1 MSPSRRNFVRTLGLG
16 GAGLSTSFIIGRG
29 REAMAFEPG
38 AMPPPDDGGVI
49 RISSNENARG
59 PSKKVFEALRNA
71 ITPRLGRGYP
81 PDYTNDLVAALARHY
96 RLGRESVII
105 ATGSGPILE
114 AAVRA
119 FCSPAQPL
127 VTAAPTYGTSEN
139 TARRI
144 GVPVKPVRVDRALAI
159 DLEAMADTA
168 IGAGLVYFCNP
179 NNPTGTAHNAAA
191 VERFVRRIKRESP
204 ETVIHID
211 EAYMDYTYDRA
222 VKTAAALAQELP
234 GVFISKSF
242 SKAHG
247 MAGLRLG
254 YAVGQPATVGAIARV
269 SGLGSVNALSAA
281 AGIAS
286 LGDPAHIEAEV
297 AENARVRDFTLQAFR
312 KLGYEVS
319 EPHTNHIF
327 VDLGRPASQ
336 FREACRALG
345 VAVGRDF
352 PPMEKTHSRISL
364 GTMDEMRKAVEV
376 FRTVLTA
383 RAQAVHADPKPL

>member
-1 MSPSRRNFVRTLGLG
+1 MSRSRRNFVRTLGLG

-38 AMPPPDDGGVI
+38 ALLPPDDGGAI

-59 PSKKVFEALRNA
+59 PGRKAIEALQKA
-71 ITPRLGRGYP
+71 ITPRVGRGYP
-81 PDYTNDLVAALARHY
+81 PDYNDDLVETIARHY
-96 RLGRESVII
+96 KVGKENVII

-119 FCSPAQPL
+119 FCSAGKPL
-127 VTAAPTYGTSEN
+127 VTAGPTYGTSEA

-144 GVPVKPVRVDRALAI
+144 GVPVKSVRVDRTLAI
-159 DLEAMADTA
+159 DLDAMADA
-168 IGAGLVYFCNP
+168 APGAGLVYFCNP

-204 ETVIHID
+204 ETAIHID
-211 EAYMDYTYDRA
+211 EAYMDYTFDPA
-222 VKTAAALAQELP
+222 VKTSAALTQELP
-234 GVFISKSF
+234 RVFISKSF

-247 MAGLRLG
+247 MAGLRIG
-254 YAVGQPATVGAIARV
+254 YAVGQPATVRPIAQA
-269 SGLGSVNALSAA
+269 SGLGSMNTLSAA
-281 AGIAS
+281 AAIAS
-286 LGDPAHIEAEV
+286 LEDPAHIEAEV
-297 AENARVRDFTLQAFR
+297 KENARVRDFTLQAFR
-312 KLGYEVS
+312 KLGYEAP

-336 FREACRALG
+336 FRDACRALG
-345 VAVGRDF
+345 VEVGRDF
-352 PPMEKTHSRISL
+352 PPMEKTHSRLSL

-383 RAQAVHADPKPL
+383 RSTL

>member
-1 MSPSRRNFVRTLGLG
+1 MSRSRRNFVRTLGLG
-16 GAGLSTSFIIGRG
+16 GAGLSTSFITGRG

-59 PSKKVFEALRNA
+59 PGKNVIEALHNA

-96 RLGRESVII
+96 KVGRESVII

-119 FCSPAQPL
+119 CCSPAQPL

-159 DLEAMADTA
+159 DLDGMANAA

-211 EAYMDYTYDRA
+211 EAYMDYAHDPA

-286 LGDPAHIEAEV
+286 LGDPAHIAAEI

-312 KLGYEVS
+312 KMGYDVS

-336 FREACRALG
+336 FREACRAIG

-352 PPMEKTHSRISL
+352 PPMEKTHSRISI

-383 RAQAVHADPKPL
+383 RS

>member
-1 MSPSRRNFVRTLGLG
+1 MSSSRRAFVRTLGLG
-16 GAGLSTSFIIGRG
+16 SVGVSTAFIIGRG
-29 REAMAFEPG
+29 REAMAG
-38 AMPPPDDGGVI
+38 GTAAMPPPDTDVI

-59 PSKKVFEALRNA
+59 PGRKAIDALRDA
-71 ITPRLGRGYP
+71 ISPRLGRGYP
-81 PDYTNDLVAALARHY
+81 PDYTNDLVEALARHY
-96 RLGRESVII
+96 KVGRESVII

-119 FCSPAQPL
+119 FCAPTKPL
-127 VTAAPTYGTSEN
+127 VTAAPTYGTSEA
-139 TARRI
+139 TARRT
-144 GVPVKPVRVDRALAI
+144 GVPVTPVKVDRALAI
-159 DLEAMADTA
+159 DLDAMANAA

-179 NNPTGTAHNAAA
+179 NNPTGTAHNAGA

-204 ETVIHID
+204 ETAIHID
-211 EAYMDYTYDRA
+211 EAYMDYAYDSA
-222 VKTAAALAQELP
+222 VKTASALTQELP
-234 GVFISKSF
+234 RVFISKSF

-254 YAVGQPATVGAIARV
+254 YAVGQPATVGAIAQV
-269 SGLGSVNALSAA
+269 SGLGSVNALTAA

-286 LGDPAHIEAEV
+286 LGDAAHIEAEV

-312 KLGYEVS
+312 KMGYEVS

-327 VDLGRPASQ
+327 IELGRPASQ

-345 VAVGRDF
+345 VEVGRDF

-364 GTMDEMRKAVEV
+364 GTLDEMRKAVEV

-383 RAQAVHADPKPL
+383 RSSL

>member
-1 MSPSRRNFVRTLGLG
+1 MSSPSRRNFVRTLGLG
-16 GAGLSTSFIIGRG
+16 GAGLSTAYIIGRG

-38 AMPPPDDGGVI
+38 GMPPPDDGGII

-59 PSKKVFEALRNA
+59 PGKAAIDALRDA
-71 ITPRLGRGYP
+71 ISPRLGRGYP
-81 PDYTNDLVAALARHY
+81 PDYTNDLVETIARHY
-96 RLGRESVII
+96 KVSRDNVII

-114 AAVRA
+114 VAVRA
-119 FCSPAQPL
+119 FCSAAKPL
-127 VTAAPTYGTSEN
+127 VTAAPTYGTSET

-144 GVPVKPVRVDRALAI
+144 GVPVKLVRLDRALSL
-159 DLEAMADTA
+159 DLEAMAA
-168 IGAGLVYFCNP
+168 AARGAGLVYLCNP

-191 VERFVRRIKRESP
+191 VERFVRRVRQESP
-204 ETVIHID
+204 ETAIHID
-211 EAYMDYTYDRA
+211 EAYMDYVHDAA
-222 VKTAAALAQELP
+222 VRTAAPLAGELP
-234 GVFISKSF
+234 RVFISKSL

-247 MAGLRLG
+247 MAGLRIG
-254 YAVGQPATVGAIARV
+254 YAVGQPATVSAIAQQ
-269 SGLGSVNALSAA
+269 SGLGSMNALSAA
-281 AGIAS
+281 AAIAS
-286 LGDPAHIEAEV
+286 LDDPAHIAAEV

-312 KLGYEVS
+312 KMGYEVS

-327 VDLGRPASQ
+327 LDLGRPASQ
-336 FREACRALG
+336 FRDACRALG

-383 RAQAVHADPKPL
+383 RS

>member
-1 MSPSRRNFVRTLGLG
+1 MSLSRRNFVRTLGLG
-16 GAGLSTSFIIGRG
+16 GAGLSTSLIIGRG
-29 REAMAFEPG
+29 REAMALQTG
-38 AMPPPDDGGVI
+38 AIPPPDAGII

-59 PSKKVFEALRNA
+59 PGQKAIDALHNA
-71 ITPRLGRGYP
+71 ISPRLGRGYP
-81 PDYTNDLVAALARHY
+81 PDYAGDLVDALARHY
-96 RLGRESVII
+96 QVGRESVII

-119 FCSPAQPL
+119 FCSPAKPL
-127 VTAAPTYGTSEN
+127 VTAAPTYGTSEA

-159 DLEAMADTA
+159 DLDAMADA
-168 IGAGLVYFCNP
+168 AVGAGLVYFCNP
-179 NNPTGTAHNAAA
+179 NNPTGAAHNAAA

-204 ETVIHID
+204 ETAIHID
-211 EAYMDYTYDRA
+211 EAYMDYAHDPA
-222 VKTAAALAQELP
+222 VKTASALTLELP
-234 GVFISKSF
+234 RVFISKSF

-254 YAVGQPATVGAIARV
+254 YAVGQPATVGAIAQV

-297 AENARVRDFTLQAFR
+297 VENARVRDFTLQAFR
-312 KLGYEVS
+312 KMGYEAS

-327 VDLGRPASQ
+327 IDLGRPASQ
-336 FREACRALG
+336 VRDACRALG
-345 VAVGRDF
+345 VEVGRDF
-352 PPMEKTHSRISL
+352 PPMEKTHTRISL
-364 GTMDEMRKAVEV
+364 GTMEEMRKAVDI
-376 FRTVLTA
+376 FQKVL
-383 RAQAVHADPKPL
+383 RAKLS

>member
-16 GAGLSTSFIIGRG
+16 GAGFSTAFIIGRG

-59 PSKKVFEALRNA
+59 PSKKVIEALHNA

-81 PDYTNDLVAALARHY
+81 PDYTNDLVAALARQY
-96 RLGRESVII
+96 KVGRESVII
-105 ATGSGPILE
+105 ATGSGPILD

-127 VTAAPTYGTSEN
+127 VTAAPTYGTSET

-144 GVPVKPVRVDRALAI
+144 GVPVKLVRVDRALAI
-159 DLEAMADTA
+159 DLDGMANAA

-204 ETVIHID
+204 ETVIHLD
-211 EAYMDYTYDRA
+211 EAYMDYAHDPA

-286 LGDPAHIEAEV
+286 LGDPAHIAAEI
-297 AENARVRDFTLQAFR
+297 AENGRVRDFTLQAFR
-312 KLGYEVS
+312 KLGYDVT

-327 VDLGRPASQ
+327 VDLGRPAGQ

-345 VAVGRDF
+345 VEIGRDF

-383 RAQAVHADPKPL
+383 RS